1 MIEVLLGC
9 SCRFCLGIRLLRCF
23 LCGQI
28 LTGYIGLLALEH
40 NDRPILIMGL
50 DVFDHCPGTSVPNT
64 APVCEGSALTFSLGL
79 AVVL

>member
-1 MIEVLLGC
+1 MYRESVIGLLLGG
-9 SCRFCLGIRLLRCF
+9 SCRFCFSIRLLRRF

-50 DVFDHCPGTSVPNT
+50 DVFDHGPGNQCSQYC
-64 APVCEGSALTFSLGL
+64 AAL
-79 AVVL
+79 